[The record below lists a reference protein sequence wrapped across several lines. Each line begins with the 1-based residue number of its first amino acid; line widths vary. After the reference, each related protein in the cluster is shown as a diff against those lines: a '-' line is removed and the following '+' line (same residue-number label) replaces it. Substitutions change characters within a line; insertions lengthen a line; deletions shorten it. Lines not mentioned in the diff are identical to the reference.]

1 MHDSE
6 LTRNEVVASSIL
18 ASSSKIKSLV
28 NAVISSMYKAFLF
41 QQKATNDMANG
52 LKWHELT
59 YEMLHPVLHLA
70 LCRS

>member
-1 MHDSE
+1 
-6 LTRNEVVASSIL
+6 
-18 ASSSKIKSLV
+18 
-28 NAVISSMYKAFLF
+28 MYKAFLF

>member
-18 ASSSKIKSLV
+18 ASSSKSKSLV

-41 QQKATNDMANG
+41 K
-52 LKWHELT
+52 
-59 YEMLHPVLHLA
+59 
-70 LCRS
+70 